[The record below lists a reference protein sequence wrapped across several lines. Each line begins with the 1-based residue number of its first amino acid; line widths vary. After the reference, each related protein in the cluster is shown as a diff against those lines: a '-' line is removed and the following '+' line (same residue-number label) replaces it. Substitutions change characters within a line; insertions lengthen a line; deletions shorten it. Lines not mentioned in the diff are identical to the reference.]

1 MKRLFSCTSFLLS
14 GALLAACGGGSKNV
28 PAGGEPGAP
37 NGEGAGGA
45 TDAAADA
52 ALAARKAH
60 SNPGGMWMPMQMT
73 LPQHVENFQKMGVA
87 IDSKVLSNPLA
98 APLAAVI
105 SLGGCTASFVSPQG
119 LIVTNHHCI
128 QGALQFNSTPQSNL
142 VENGFLAKTLAEEK
156 SAGPAQRVTVAQA
169 FRDVTAQ
176 VRDGLEKIADPV
188 KRKDEAEKRVKA
200 LQSECEKG
208 RTGIRCEVRRFFRDA
223 MYVLIESLEIRD
235 IRLVYVP
242 ARSVGNYG
250 GEIDNWAWPR
260 HTGDFSFY
268 RAYVGKDGA
277 PADYSP
283 DNVPFKPAHHLTV
296 TAAGLK
302 AHDFVMV
309 TGYPGTTN
317 RVSLAS
323 EVRNDVEW
331 TYPYFIA
338 LAKERYAIAE
348 QHLKSSG
355 ETAIKAA
362 VMKQGVQNGLEK
374 VSGVL
379 AGLTKGDLLQRKD
392 ALDAKVKEWAAQPG
406 KEEYKAAIEKLE
418 SLLAAQRRTARADFD
433 RTQVLNGSR
442 LLASALQAVR
452 LADER
457 TKPDAERRSGY
468 QERDMPR
475 LLGAQKQFNRQYDR
489 VLDRAVFR
497 LMLVRALQLPEAERP
512 WLALLLNAKKGAK
525 LDEAAIDATL
535 EGWYKGTKLED
546 EAVRIPLVA
555 KGTAAELKASKDPF
569 VAAAQRIWPTVKAE
583 EKRTDGVQGELMVL
597 GNKYADA
604 MRAALDGF
612 LAPDA
617 NGTLRITYG
626 TVKSFKPESTV
637 EADWPF
643 TTAAQILGK
652 DKGTSPFDAPKSL
665 LDAIKAKNYG
675 PYADAALGGEL
686 AVDFLSDLD
695 ITGGNSGSP
704 ALNHKGEL
712 VGLAFDGTIEGVASD
727 VVFDG
732 ATTRSISVDAR
743 YMLWVMDAID
753 KADHLITEM
762 GLTPSVD

>member
-1 MKRLFSCTSFLLS
+1 MKRLLFALFS
-14 GALLAACGGGSKNV
+14 GALAAACGGGSKTT
-28 PAGGEPGAP
+28 PT
-37 NGEGAGGA
+37 GEGPLPTGEGTAPDG
-45 TDAAADA
+45 TPADA
-52 ALAARKAH
+52 ALAGRKAY

-73 LPQHVENFQKMGVA
+73 LPQHMENFQKMGVA

-98 APLAAVI
+98 APLAAVV

-119 LIVTNHHCI
+119 LVVTNHHCV
-128 QGALQFNSTPQSNL
+128 QGALQFNSTPQANL
-142 VENGFLAKTLAEEK
+142 VENGFLAKTMAEEK
-156 SAGPAQRVTVAQA
+156 SAGPAQRVMVAQA
-169 FRDVTAQ
+169 FRDVTSQ
-176 VRDGLEKIADPV
+176 IRDGLEKIADPMQ
-188 KRKDEAEKRVKA
+188 RKDEAEKRLKA

-223 MYVLIESLEIRD
+223 MYVLVESLEIRD
-235 IRLVYVP
+235 VRLVYVP

-260 HTGDFSFY
+260 HTGDFAFY

-277 PADYSP
+277 PADFSP

-296 TAAGLK
+296 SAAGMK
-302 AHDFVMV
+302 ASDFVMV

-323 EVRNDVEW
+323 EVRHDVEW

-348 QHLKSSG
+348 QHLKDGG

-392 ALDAKVKEWAAQPG
+392 ALDAQVKQWAAQPG
-406 KEEYKAAIEKLE
+406 KEGYKASVEQLE
-418 SLLAAQRRTARADFD
+418 TILARERRTARADFD
-433 RTQVLNGSR
+433 RNQVFAGSR
-442 LLASALQAVR
+442 LLASALLATR

-457 TKPDAERRSGY
+457 TKPDADRRAGF

-475 LLGAQKQFNRQYDR
+475 ILGAQKQFNRQYDR
-489 VLDRAVFR
+489 VLDRALFR

-512 WLALLLNAKKGAK
+512 WLAALLNARKGQK
-525 LDEAAIDATL
+525 IDEALIDSSL
-535 EGWYKGTKLED
+535 EGWYKNTKLED
-546 EAVRIPLVA
+546 ESARVPLVV
-555 KGTAAELKASKDPF
+555 KGTPAQLAASKDPF
-569 VAAAQRIWPTVKAE
+569 VAAAQRIWPTVKSA
-583 EKRTDGVQGELMVL
+583 EKRTDALQGELMIL
-597 GNKYADA
+597 ANEYADA
-604 MRAALDGF
+604 MRETLGGF
-612 LAPDA
+612 LSPDA
-617 NGTLRITYG
+617 NGTLRVTYG
-626 TVKSFKPESTV
+626 TVKSFKPESSA

-643 TTAAQILGK
+643 TTAAQILAK
-652 DKGTSPFDAPKSL
+652 DKGTEPFDAPKAA

-675 PYADAALGGEL
+675 PYGDASLGGEL
-686 AVDFLSDLD
+686 AVNFLSDLD

-732 ATTRSISVDAR
+732 ATTRTISVDAR

-762 GLTPSVD
+762 GLTPAIN